1 MDDDAIGRT
10 VTRNKRTR
18 AEQYA
23 DSARAQRVAQRR
35 SAQPQSWKWVNRP
48 VENCE
53 LRAQP
58 RRIEATAPGAK
69 HAGAGIA
76 GIIVGSSA
84 RSRARRRRRGG
95 TAAPRS
101 RAREVRFPP
110 DWRPERGHRGRSE
123 SCQQRSWSSRG
134 WLNVAIVFDRIQSQP
149 VFLPY
154 AGQRSCPRYP
164 FSRGFFCGQ
173 GHLVPISN

>member
-1 MDDDAIGRT
+1 MDDDAMDDDAIRRT

-35 SAQPQSWKWVNRP
+35 SAQPQSWKRVNRP

-69 HAGAGIA
+69 HADAGIA

-84 RSRARRRRRGG
+84 RLQLPAPGDKIDDPSAAWASTNEITTLGTLTVASVVPDSETTERALMFLPALLPAGIEPADPMTQFRNKTYPVSYERRHQ
-95 TAAPRS
+95 TQAAKTT
-101 RAREVRFPP
+101 
-110 DWRPERGHRGRSE
+110 
-123 SCQQRSWSSRG
+123 
-134 WLNVAIVFDRIQSQP
+134 AIVE
-149 VFLPY
+149 
-154 AGQRSCPRYP
+154 
-164 FSRGFFCGQ
+164 
-173 GHLVPISN
+173 

>member
-23 DSARAQRVAQRR
+23 DSARAQRVAQRG

-69 HAGAGIA
+69 HADAGIA
-76 GIIVGSSA
+76 GIIVGIFSAFASSPTMPRRNSSTFA
-84 RSRARRRRRGG
+84 RSRGPLS
-95 TAAPRS
+95 T
-101 RAREVRFPP
+101 
-110 DWRPERGHRGRSE
+110 
-123 SCQQRSWSSRG
+123 
-134 WLNVAIVFDRIQSQP
+134 
-149 VFLPY
+149 
-154 AGQRSCPRYP
+154 
-164 FSRGFFCGQ
+164 
-173 GHLVPISN
+173 

>member
-1 MDDDAIGRT
+1 MDDDAIRRT

-58 RRIEATAPGAK
+58 RRIEATPGAK
-69 HAGAGIA
+69 HADAGIA

-84 RSRARRRRRGG
+84 RSRARPRCRGG
-95 TAAPRS
+95 IAAPPRRTPRPGS
-101 RAREVRFPP
+101 R
-110 DWRPERGHRGRSE
+110 
-123 SCQQRSWSSRG
+123 
-134 WLNVAIVFDRIQSQP
+134 
-149 VFLPY
+149 
-154 AGQRSCPRYP
+154 
-164 FSRGFFCGQ
+164 
-173 GHLVPISN
+173 